1 MKKKNVLALVTVM
14 AMSIAA
20 GCGAQQTQPEDSE
33 SIAVTE
39 QAPSDSEVQSTEESA
54 SDSEESEANESA
66 PETDTQEEETTQEVK
81 AEKEDGK
88 VNETGD
94 VKEDMAEDVKE
105 DEIPSHAMEQG
116 WKFYPKDTVFSVDF
130 ATLVHDWD
138 TDTRADMFENA
149 EAVQTQAEIHI
160 NNYGKR
166 KPDENG
172 IVTYILDI
180 SMDGEVTWKVKDGHV
195 DKYGASCY
203 FPHCCIL
210 DYYTGLKLPSKNSH
224 GDDEISASADIEI
237 DGKTYTVSYTDS
249 IKWDNGDYDD
259 IKGLYSPNGW
269 WTEKYPANLHH
280 NITIYA
286 PQEYDGL
293 VIGIGPRTEMD
304 SNPKDVDYQ
313 SYDELM
319 ILGQKEDGTFAN
331 LDDWYF
337 FRLSEFKLH

>member
-33 SIAVTE
+33 STAVTE

-54 SDSEESEANESA
+54 SDSEESDANESA
-66 PETDTQEEETTQEVK
+66 LETDTQEEETTQEVK
-81 AEKEDGK
+81 AEKEDEK

-130 ATLVHDWD
+130 ANFVKDSKGNIIFPD
-138 TDTRADMFENA
+138 DADEFESA
-149 EAVQTQAEIHI
+149 EAIQSQVEINI
-160 NNYGKR
+160 ASYGKR

-172 IVTYILDI
+172 IVTYLLEID
-180 SMDGEVTWKVKDGHV
+180 MKGEPSWNIKDGHEDYSTMWYYPGV
-195 DKYGASCY
+195 N
-203 FPHCCIL
+203 IL
-210 DYYTGLKLPSKNSH
+210 DYYTGIRLPFQKNTY
-224 GDDEISASADIEI
+224 GDNEESSNADLEI
-237 DGKTYTVSYTDS
+237 DGKTYTVSYTDNTTWSHGKDLYTPHTGYWTRKTPVGCHHS
-249 IKWDNGDYDD
+249 IK
-259 IKGLYSPNGW
+259 
-269 WTEKYPANLHH
+269 
-280 NITIYA
+280 IYA

-293 VIGIGPRTEMD
+293 VIGIGPITQEIVKDMNH
-304 SNPKDVDYQ
+304 SNGY
-313 SYDELM
+313 SELD
-319 ILGQKEDGTFAN
+319 ILGQKKDGTFDN